1 MFNNDF
7 LSISLVEIIGLLVTI
22 IGIWL
27 VVKQLNETRLAS
39 QMEGLLELTNLDL
52 SNSDGLLAL
61 KELSSQEDWNTLSD
75 EEAFARVHNSKTSK
89 KAWMET
95 MTFFELL
102 GVLGKRKA
110 LDKGLANDQFGR
122 VVSIWWNRFEKV
134 ARQHRSNGNWDG
146 YAENWEWL
154 ANEFKDK

>member
-75 EEAFARVHNSKTSK
+75 EEAFARVHN
-89 KAWMET
+89 
-95 MTFFELL
+95 
-102 GVLGKRKA
+102 
-110 LDKGLANDQFGR
+110 
-122 VVSIWWNRFEKV
+122 
-134 ARQHRSNGNWDG
+134 
-146 YAENWEWL
+146 
-154 ANEFKDK
+154 